1 MEFWKWLE
9 VLKFEGTHADV
20 NRMDIFENDTA
31 AFLGAAKE
39 LEDWREWFDFQD
51 SIRKWNALWQTIQPS
66 GVVPG
71 GGQRRANGTA
81 VVSASNAQSLR
92 GTGERLMDQAIGL
105 LTKKWLQT
113 EGTHQDASSSAN
125 NSALTPPDVCAM
137 LTCMPVHKPAGQE
150 GIGFAADA
158 VMDSFS
164 PDVLEVALNN
174 ALRSEGG
181 HYAAAVKPV
190 ANGEKM
196 EVSVYTSKPGPG
208 GEEEEEG
215 DRSGNLEAAAYIIG
229 WAIKGN
235 LSESL
240 RDVGLNVQ
248 HLDCGG
254 NQVMCQFICRQICMS
269 KLVLQCIFI
278 RQVLSTLAGGNPSDS
293 KGQGLIQTIVG
304 AGETGVDL
312 THYLSPFQVQ
322 ELLLMERD
330 ATINE
335 LEKQNR

>member
-9 VLKFEGTHADV
+9 VLKFEGSHADV

-31 AFLGAAKE
+31 AFLGTAKE

-66 GVVPG
+66 NVVTD
-71 GGQRRANGTA
+71 GGQRHANGTA
-81 VVSASNAQSLR
+81 MISASNAQSLR
-92 GTGERLMDQAIGL
+92 GTGERLMEQAMAL
-105 LTKKWLQT
+105 LTKKWLQA
-113 EGTHQDASSSAN
+113 EGTNKDASSSASD
-125 NSALTPPDVCAM
+125 SALASAGVCAV

-150 GIGFAADA
+150 GIGFVADA

-174 ALRSEGG
+174 ALVSEGG
-181 HYAAAVKPV
+181 HYAATVKPV
-190 ANGEKM
+190 ANGEKI
-196 EVSVYTSKPGPG
+196 EVSVYTSKPGQR
-208 GEEEEEG
+208 GEVDQEG
-215 DRSGNLEAAAYIIG
+215 ERSANLEAAAFIIG

-248 HLDCGG
+248 HLDCGE

-278 RQVLSTLAGGNPSDS
+278 RQVLSTLTGGNPSDA
-293 KGQGLIQTIVG
+293 KGPELIQTIVG

-335 LEKQNR
+335 LEK